1 MSHFSVKVNYKS
13 GKPASDVGVIIDYGW
28 SGVPIKKEPTRID
41 GWNFITG
48 RINPGPSGFMA
59 IN

>member
-28 SGVPIKKEPTRID
+28 SGVPIKKHQP
-41 GWNFITG
+41 GWMGGISY
-48 RINPGPSGFMA
+48 PGG
-59 IN
+59 